1 MFSVSKISNYLI
13 SVIVIM
19 VVSYVG
25 TLYKQSFESLNNDDY
40 ELIRKYLLNDS
51 PLYGFNK
58 PKLWIHTKYEYNAR
72 DWESFGSRSN
82 TELNQPYIHL
92 CIKTIIGNC
101 GDDFHIIL
109 IDDGAFSKLI
119 PSWDID
125 VSKLVDPSKQRM
137 RELGLAN
144 LLYIYGGI
152 VVPNSFVCNKNLKE
166 LYNNG
171 IKNDLP
177 FVCEIVNRNNAYVS
191 NGKNNPFIPHHYFMG
206 SRKNNKVILDYIK
219 YLKIKN
225 GNYHLCA
232 EFDMGSSTWFLEM
245 YNNSKINII
254 NSRLVGVKTKDSKPI
269 LIDELFEEEYINI
282 DENAYGVY
290 IPADDVLIRSKFLW
304 FAYIK
309 ETDIIDKRNY
319 ICRYISACLSDL
331 NTTNNDLNQNKNVMA
346 I

>member
-1 MFSVSKISNYLI
+1 MFSVSKTANYLI
-13 SVIVIM
+13 GVIVIM
-19 VVSYVG
+19 VISYVG
-25 TLYKQSFESLNNDDY
+25 SLYKQSFESLNNDDY

-101 GDDFHIIL
+101 GDDFHIVL

-125 VSKLVDPSKQRM
+125 VSKLADPSKQRM

-144 LLYIYGGI
+144 LLYIYGGVI
-152 VVPNSFVCNKNLKE
+152 VPNSFVCNKNLRE
-166 LYNNG
+166 LYNDG

-177 FVCEIVNRNNAYVS
+177 FVCETIDRSNSNNQ
-191 NGKNNPFIPHHYFMG
+191 FIPHHYFMG
-206 SRKNNKVILDYIK
+206 SRKNNAVILDYIK
-219 YLKIKN
+219 YLKVRN
-225 GNYHLCA
+225 GNYHLSA
-232 EFDMGSSTWFLEM
+232 DFDMGSSAWFLEM
-245 YNNSKINII
+245 YNNRKINIV
-254 NSRLVGVKTKDSKPI
+254 NSRLVGVKTKDLKPI
-269 LIDELFEEEYINI
+269 CIDELFEEDYINI

-309 ETDIIDKRNY
+309 EIDIVDKRNY
-319 ICRYISACLSDL
+319 ICRYITACLADL
-331 NTTNNDLNQNKNVMA
+331 NNTNMALIQNKNVMA